1 MKILSFFHAPR
12 VNTQRRHFKLMKE
25 GKTSC
30 MNQERVAML
39 NQIGFAW
46 STAITGKPNKSKK
59 SQPDGAS
66 KEKSPEKS
74 KTTNKK
80 NQASEG
86 LSSLSAAA
94 DVIASMRVDS
104 GNINDGGETDLP

>member
-1 MKILSFFHAPR
+1 
-12 VNTQRRHFKLMKE
+12 MKE

-46 STAITGKPNKSKK
+46 STTITGKPNKSKK

-66 KEKSPEKS
+66 KEKSPEKSPEKS